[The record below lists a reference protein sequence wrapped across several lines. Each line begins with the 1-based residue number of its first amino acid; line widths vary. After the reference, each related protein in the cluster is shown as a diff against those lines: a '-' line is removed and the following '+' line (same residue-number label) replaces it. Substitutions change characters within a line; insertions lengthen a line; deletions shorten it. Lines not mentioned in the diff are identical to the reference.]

1 MEKSDNFAHKKRAHL
16 SQRERVWCVDS
27 CYNMQNNPLD
37 IWHGICLYKG
47 RERVKTD
54 EAKKRE
60 TLNHKNH
67 KGGKNE
73 KV

>member
-1 MEKSDNFAHKKRAHL
+1 
-16 SQRERVWCVDS
+16 
-27 CYNMQNNPLD
+27 MQNNPLD